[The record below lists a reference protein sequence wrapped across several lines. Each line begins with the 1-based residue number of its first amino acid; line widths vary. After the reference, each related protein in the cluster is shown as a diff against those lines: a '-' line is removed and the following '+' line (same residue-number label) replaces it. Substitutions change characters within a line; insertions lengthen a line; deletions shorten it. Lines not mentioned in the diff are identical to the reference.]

1 MTNDQAREVF
11 NEVIKNQ
18 VDGNTIAKLELCR
31 EYFTNGDFRSRLEEY
46 LWSEVSRHDSLACVP
61 RQEFLIYSKD
71 GE

>member
-11 NEVIKNQ
+11 NEVIKHQ

-31 EYFTNGDFRSRLEEY
+31 EYFTNGDFRSRLKEY
-46 LWSEVSRHDSLACVP
+46 LWSEVSRHSSLACVP
-61 RQEFLIYSKD
+61 QLYSED